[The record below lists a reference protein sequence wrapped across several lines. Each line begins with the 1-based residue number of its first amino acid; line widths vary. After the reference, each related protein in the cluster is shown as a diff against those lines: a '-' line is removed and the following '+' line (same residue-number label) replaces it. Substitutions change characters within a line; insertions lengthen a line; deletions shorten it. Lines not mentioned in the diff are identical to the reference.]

1 MRHVFHL
8 LQIGGLTNLVT
19 LELQGS
25 DDAGLVDCPGA
36 LVAGISALH
45 STLRHLALDNANL
58 SGVWLPASLQHLSA
72 LRVFCVSSDAYSSRQ
87 GQLNHA
93 LQQLPQLTGLLLE
106 GTMYGSLPPAIAAM
120 SQLQWLH
127 LGCDFLDDD
136 YSLPAGRY
144 QSSLRHLVSS
154 FYTVAASAAALGGMT
169 RLERLSLTE
178 PPYKLQN
185 LEHWDGFWDWAAS
198 HPPLRI
204 LEYMD
209 HEEWHENAE
218 HVSTET
224 LNQVVQL
231 VRRRPSLQVQGLPHT
246 GRGYAAELLNDW

>member
-1 MRHVFHL
+1 MHWRR
-8 LQIGGLTNLVT
+8 
-19 LELQGS
+19 
-25 DDAGLVDCPGA
+25 P
-36 LVAGISALH
+36 GISALH
-45 STLRHLALDNANL
+45 STLRHLALDNAEL
-58 SGVWLPASLQHLSA
+58 SGGWLPASLQHLSA
-72 LRVFCVSSDAYSSRQ
+72 LRVFCVSSDAYSVRQ

-106 GTMYGSLPPAIAAM
+106 GTMSGSLPPAIAAM

-136 YSLPAGRY
+136 YSLPAGAY
-144 QSSLRHLVSS
+144 QSSLRHLVAS
-154 FYTVAASAAALGGMT
+154 FYIVTASAAALGGMT
-169 RLERLSLTE
+169 RLERLSVTE
-178 PPYKLQN
+178 PPYKLQ
-185 LEHWDGFWDWAAS
+185 HMAAAWDGFWAWAAS

-209 HEEWHENAE
+209 EGEWHEYAE
-218 HVSTET
+218 RVSTET

-246 GRGYAAELLNDW
+246 GRGFAAELLSDW